1 MCQVTEQLVDSDVLL
16 ISRVLAAEMGRPVM
30 IRMVHC
36 DPVRLS
42 EEQSDEY
49 ETVVHPGSGMA
60 VRLYVSKLLFHMNFD
75 INIVYRFRKKLLCRQ
90 SPYSM
95 RQ

>member
-1 MCQVTEQLVDSDVLL
+1 
-16 ISRVLAAEMGRPVM
+16 MGRPVL

-49 ETVVHPGSGMA
+49 ETVVHPGASRFGHT
-60 VRLYVSKLLFHMNFD
+60 VRLYVRNASSTYPFLLLS
-75 INIVYRFRKKLLCRQ
+75 VL
-90 SPYSM
+90 M
-95 RQ
+95 RPSSVKN